1 MSQPGSRSPTDSQA
15 HLFHDEQLNQPCL
28 WKSTITPKLNGK
40 FKVKKSQS
48 YSLSISSCAFL
59 RETRAG
65 NDYLKG
71 WQFGWLA
78 RNGQV
83 LSEDLMCWAK
93 GYGERSLRPKHNTAQ
108 MKACCL
114 TPLAFRSL
122 PIYKKGKKK
131 KKKGIQTSWI
141 SVWFA
146 ITSMKINKIDVAV

>member
-1 MSQPGSRSPTDSQA
+1 MSRSGSRSLTDSQP

-28 WKSTITPKLNGK
+28 CKSTITPKLNGK

-48 YSLSISSCAFL
+48 YSLSISCCAFL

-83 LSEDLMCWAK
+83 LSEDPMCRAK

-114 TPLAFRSL
+114 TPLASDLYLF
-122 PIYKKGKKK
+122 IKKEK

-141 SVWFA
+141 SMWFA
-146 ITSMKINKIDVAV
+146 ITSMKVNKTDVAI